1 MKSFK
6 NLVSRWM
13 TLPLIALVLLS
24 GIPLSFAANNDADQL
39 KQVQERIK
47 QQRRALEQKVKKEA
61 SLEDQFKAA
70 ELKVADVALALAQ
83 TEQKISRTQSQITK
97 LEKEQRSLLTQKKQQ
112 QKVLAELIKTAYL
125 NGKHDYTKL
134 LLNQEDPAQLERLI
148 TYYRKLND
156 ARVSQLD
163 EIQQVFI
170 RLTEVES
177 QLKTEQQQL
186 AESKTAQE
194 QDKKNLL
201 TSQLERKAALN
212 RLRSTIKS
220 EQQKLQQL
228 KNDEERIS
236 QAIARAQRN
245 AERDPKNLVGLYNLK
260 RQLKWPTKGRLVKK
274 FGQRRSGALRWKGVV
289 IDGDL
294 GNRVNAIADGVVLY
308 ADWLKGFG
316 WVTVVDH
323 GKAYMSLY
331 GHNQALLKQAG
342 DYVEQGE
349 PIALVGQSGGQQS
362 AGLYFEIR
370 YKGKTVNPARWC
382 R

>member
-1 MKSFK
+1 M
-6 NLVSRWM
+6 
-13 TLPLIALVLLS
+13 
-24 GIPLSFAANNDADQL
+24 
-39 KQVQERIK
+39 
-47 QQRRALEQKVKKEA
+47 
-61 SLEDQFKAA
+61 
-70 ELKVADVALALAQ
+70 KVADVALALAQ